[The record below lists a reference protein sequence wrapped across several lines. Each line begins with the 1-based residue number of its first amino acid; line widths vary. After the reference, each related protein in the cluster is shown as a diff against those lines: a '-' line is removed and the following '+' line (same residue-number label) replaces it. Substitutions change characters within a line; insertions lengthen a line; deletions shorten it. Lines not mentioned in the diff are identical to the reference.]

1 MDFAFHMP
9 VQVISG
15 PHCLSGGG
23 ERLKQWGRRCLVV
36 TGGHSA
42 KVSGALDDALAMLE
56 KAGIEATV
64 FPGIGPNPL
73 LTQCQA
79 AAAAAEACRAD
90 FLLGIGGGSV
100 MDASKAAAWLAAN
113 SISDETRL
121 FEGKLRHPPLPL
133 ALVGTTAGTGSEVTA
148 VAVLTVDRD
157 RRKRSVTHP
166 HCYAKLVFADPRY
179 TDSVP
184 YPTTVSAALDALSHA
199 VEGWFAPAC
208 GDVPSLFAEKAFPL
222 LASGL
227 AALAAHPGEL
237 PGTGQRDALYYASLC
252 AGMVLNATGT
262 AFPHPFG
269 YILTEDF
276 GIPHGQACAVFLPA
290 LTRRAEAVCPDRAA
304 RLFSLCGGRERYY
317 ETLAALTDADVRMT
331 DEQIT
336 GYAARWPGLKNFAR
350 TPGGFSPE
358 EGIAL
363 FRELF
368 GAAPRP

>member
-1 MDFAFHMP
+1 
-9 VQVISG
+9 
-15 PHCLSGGG
+15 
-23 ERLKQWGRRCLVV
+23 
-36 TGGHSA
+36 
-42 KVSGALDDALAMLE
+42 
-56 KAGIEATV
+56 
-64 FPGIGPNPL
+64 
-73 LTQCQA
+73 
-79 AAAAAEACRAD
+79 
-90 FLLGIGGGSV
+90 

-237 PGTGQRDALYYASLC
+237 PGPDSATPCITPPSARAWCSTPPAPPSPIPSGISSPRTSASR
-252 AGMVLNATGT
+252 T
-262 AFPHPFG
+262 
-269 YILTEDF
+269 D
-276 GIPHGQACAVFLPA
+276 QACAVFLPA

>member
-1 MDFAFHMP
+1 
-9 VQVISG
+9 
-15 PHCLSGGG
+15 
-23 ERLKQWGRRCLVV
+23 
-36 TGGHSA
+36 
-42 KVSGALDDALAMLE
+42 
-56 KAGIEATV
+56 
-64 FPGIGPNPL
+64 
-73 LTQCQA
+73 
-79 AAAAAEACRAD
+79 
-90 FLLGIGGGSV
+90 

-227 AALAAHPGEL
+227 AALAAHPGGAARDRTARRLVLRL
-237 PGTGQRDALYYASLC
+237 PLRGHGAQRHRHRLPPS
-252 AGMVLNATGT
+252 
-262 AFPHPFG
+262 FG